1 MKTIGVI
8 GAGSWGTALAT
19 VVAEKG
25 NKVRIFDVDEKHLKS
40 MEEHRENVDYLPGV
54 PLGDNIE
61 IVYSNEAAVKGADVV
76 LFSAPAQHFRSA
88 LKAAMPYMEPEC
100 FMVNV
105 AKGIEK
111 GTHKRMSEIAREV
124 FAEAAEAASGDDAFA
139 KAAVY
144 AKTAGVMARYVV
156 LSGPSHAEEVGRRL
170 PTTVATASANIRA
183 AEAIQDLFMT
193 DRFRVYTSSDVVGVE
208 LGGAL
213 KNIIALGAGIS
224 DGMGFGD
231 NAKAAL
237 MTRGLAEITRLG
249 IRLGANPET
258 FAGLTGT
265 GDLIVTCTS
274 EHSRNRRCGIM
285 IGEGMDPA
293 EAVAKV
299 GMVVEGMFTAEAAYE
314 LAKLTG
320 VEMPITDAIY
330 HVAEG
335 DLKASDAIIQLM
347 GRDKRGELDK

>member
-19 VVAEKG
+19 VLAGKG
-25 NKVRIFDVDEKHLKS
+25 NKVRIYDVDEKHLRS
-40 MEEHRENVDYLPGV
+40 MQEHRENVDYLPGV
-54 PLGDNIE
+54 PLDDNIE
-61 IVYSNEAAVKGADVV
+61 ITYSNEEALSGADLV

-88 LKAAMPYMEPEC
+88 LKSALPFLPEGAYI
-100 FMVNV
+100 VNV

-111 GTHKRMSEIAREV
+111 GTHKRMSEIASEIFTEEGCREKM
-124 FAEAAEAASGDDAFA
+124 E
-139 KAAVY
+139 K
-144 AKTAGVMARYVV
+144 YVV
-156 LSGPSHAEEVGRRL
+156 LSGPSHAEEVGRKL
-170 PTTVATASANIRA
+170 PTTVATASRNLYSADA
-183 AEAIQDLFMT
+183 VQDIFMT
-193 DRFRVYTSSDVVGVE
+193 DKFRVYTTEDIVGVE

-249 IRLGANPET
+249 IKLGAKPET

-274 EHSRNRRCGIM
+274 VHSRNRRCGVLM
-285 IGEGMDPA
+285 GEGMSPED
-293 EAVAKV
+293 AVAKV
-299 GMVVEGMFTAEAAYE
+299 GMVVEGMFTAEAADE
-314 LAKLTG
+314 LAKIAG
-320 VEMPITDAIY
+320 VEMPITDVIY
-330 HVAEG
+330 KVTKGEI
-335 DLKASDAIIQLM
+335 KASDAVVQLM
-347 GRDKRGELDK
+347 SRDKKPEF

>member
-1 MKTIGVI
+1 MKTVGVI

-19 VVAEKG
+19 VLAG
-25 NKVRIFDVDEKHLKS
+25 RGHKVRIFDVDEKHLKS

-54 PLGDNIE
+54 LLNDNIS
-61 IVYSNEAAVKGADVV
+61 YAHTNEAAVTEADTV
-76 LFSAPAQHFRSA
+76 LFSAPAQHFRNA
-88 LKAAMPYMEPEC
+88 LENTLPYMREDAYII
-100 FMVNV
+100 NV

-111 GTHKRMSEIAREV
+111 GTHKRMSEIAKE
-124 FAEAAEAASGDDAFA
+124 FFDEKGIADGMS
-139 KAAVY
+139 
-144 AKTAGVMARYVV
+144 RYVV
-156 LSGPSHAEEVGRRL
+156 LSGPSHAEEVGRRM
-170 PTTVATASANIRA
+170 PTTVATASRERSS
-183 AEAIQDLFMT
+183 AEAAQDLFMT
-193 DRFRVYTSSDVVGVE
+193 DRFRVYTSDDVIGVE

-249 IRLGANPET
+249 LKLGARAET
-258 FAGLTGT
+258 FAGLAGT

-274 EHSRNRRCGIM
+274 MHSRNRRCGIM
-285 IGEGMDPA
+285 IGEGMEPE
-293 EAVAKV
+293 EAVANV

-314 LAKLTG
+314 LAKIAG

-330 HVAEG
+330 NITTG
-335 DLKASDAIIQLM
+335 KLKATDALYALM
-347 GRDKRGELDK
+347 NREKRHELD